1 MSFKEKSIWVS
12 LIVTIIIFG
21 FYFVFAFTTIKNNSA
36 EAARTSLLGIFIG
49 TIILITVIQIILHIV
64 LAITFRNE
72 AVKGEDE
79 REKLIELRATR
90 ISYFFLVA
98 GVWISGL
105 SLFFA
110 LFVYF
115 DCEYYSALFYSR
127 GNCGIYI
134 AALLLPAGILR

>member
-110 LFVYF
+110 PSSILIANIILLSFILAEIAGFTSQLYF
-115 DCEYYSALFYSR
+115 YRR
-127 GNCGIYI
+127 GF
-134 AALLLPAGILR
+134 